1 MTATVGDIPLDVI
14 RAYVEENFLISFD
27 RETYGDT
34 TDLFEAAVIDSYGM
48 IDLIS
53 FLESRFG
60 IEFSDDDLMS
70 PDLTNVAGMVILV
83 DNRRKETA

>member
-1 MTATVGDIPLDVI
+1 MTSNDHTVDVI
-14 RAYVEENFLISFD
+14 RGYIEENFLISFD
-27 RETYGDT
+27 QATYADN

-60 IEFSDDDLMS
+60 VEFSDDDLLS
-70 PDLTNVAGMVILV
+70 PDLTNVAGMASMVSV
-83 DNRRKETA
+83 RRREIA